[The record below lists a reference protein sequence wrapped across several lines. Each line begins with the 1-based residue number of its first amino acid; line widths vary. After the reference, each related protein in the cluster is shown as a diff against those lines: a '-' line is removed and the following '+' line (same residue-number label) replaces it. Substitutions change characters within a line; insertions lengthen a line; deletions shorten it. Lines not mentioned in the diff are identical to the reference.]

1 MNYPSPMSYGNLA
14 DEITVAQLADVPAP
28 DTQDKPLF
36 DYKEESAAFNALRD
50 FNTKEA
56 AKCSTRRKVRRHKVN
71 TEELKTRGDGALLAD
86 ETVVPDRT
94 IETNLRRDKST
105 YVKYI
110 EKATTVLNFTD
121 TANPQNRLDPV
132 SRWHTEIVRSGDW
145 RRPLYLLVDSL
156 ELHGAGWLEVVFDP
170 TSPSRTAKE
179 YIRREDLLIPEQTR
193 TLQACTRM
201 YRRYQVTKE
210 QFKKLAAKYD
220 FDLAV
225 AKISYDKEKSGTAL
239 VNIYKGYLR
248 DDTGVVHIA
257 WRTEDGSAETWLKA
271 PEPLDLGIYNETI
284 DEATGQLSFTPQP
297 INLYPVFCFPYELE
311 EDETI
316 YETQGRAAL
325 DLHVQEALTS
335 LITSTT
341 NGANRASRFYP
352 TRKAAADGNP
362 RNQESVILK
371 HGCLNDGDI
380 DVFQPNWPSPVALSV
395 AQLLTTRNATQAGAT
410 DFAAMSRQDTA
421 KTATELTLAQTE
433 SDELSSARISLFSF
447 NLLSAET
454 LCFLII
460 RSQVKVG
467 EIKTP
472 PTFNAAQLFS
482 PTLTWTM
489 AADTQVVLRAQ
500 TATKFQQYF
509 PYVQNTPFALP
520 FVSAMLQEIFPE
532 FYPQWKQEVGEL
544 DRNKQLLQSAFQVLS
559 NMPQEAVPPD
569 AVEPF
574 KMLLNN
580 MGQALDPQ
588 PQK

>member
-1 MNYPSPMSYGNLA
+1 MSYGNLA
-14 DEITVAQLADVPAP
+14 DEITVAQLADVPVPEVTAE
-28 DTQDKPLF
+28 KPLF
-36 DYKEESAAFNALRD
+36 DYKEESTAFNSLRD
-50 FNTKEA
+50 ANVKEA
-56 AKCSTRRKVRRHKVN
+56 EKCATRRRVRRHKVN
-71 TEELKTRGDGALLAD
+71 TEELKTRGDAALLAD
-86 ETVVPDRT
+86 ETVIPDRT

-105 YVKYI
+105 YVKYV

-121 TANPQNRLDPV
+121 TAAPQARLDAV

-145 RRPLYLLVDSL
+145 RRPLYLLIDSL

-179 YIRREDLLIPEQTR
+179 YIRREDLLIPEKTR
-193 TLQACTRM
+193 TLQACTRL

-210 QFKKLAAKYD
+210 QFKKLAVKYG
-220 FDLAV
+220 FDETV
-225 AKISYDKEKSGTAL
+225 AKLAFDKEKSGTAL
-239 VNIYKGYLR
+239 INIYKGYLR
-248 DDTGVVHIA
+248 NDTGTVHIA
-257 WRTEDGSAETWLKA
+257 WRTEGDSAETWLKA
-271 PEPLDLGIYNETI
+271 PEPLDLGIYSEGI
-284 DEATGQLSFTPQP
+284 DELTGQPSFNPVP
-297 INLYPVFCFPYELE
+297 INVYPVFCFPYELE

-335 LITSTT
+335 LITSTA
-341 NGANRASRFYP
+341 NGSNRASRFYP
-352 TRKAAADGNP
+352 TRKPSADGNP

-380 DVFQPNWPSPVALSV
+380 DVFQPNWPSPIALSV

-472 PTFNAAQLFS
+472 PTFNPAQLFS

-520 FVSAMLQEIFPE
+520 FISAMLQEVFPE

-544 DRNKQLLQSAFQVLS
+544 DQNKQLLQSAFQVLS
-559 NMPQEAVPPD
+559 NMPAEAVPPD
-569 AVEPF
+569 AIQPF
-574 KMLLNN
+574 KQLLNN
-580 MGQALDPQ
+580 IGQALNPR